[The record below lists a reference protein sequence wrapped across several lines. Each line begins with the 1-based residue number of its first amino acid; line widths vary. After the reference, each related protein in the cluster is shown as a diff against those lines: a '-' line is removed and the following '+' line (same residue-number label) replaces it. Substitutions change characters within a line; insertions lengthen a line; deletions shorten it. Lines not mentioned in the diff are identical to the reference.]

1 MDLSDIAFSAMQI
14 IAPVGLAAL
23 TWVATKVAALIKA
36 RVSNEYLRGVLLRL
50 DDAVFAAVR
59 EVHQVAVEGI
69 KSANS
74 DGRLTPN
81 ERAQVK
87 AHAIATIKS
96 HLGVRG
102 LKEVAHVMGLNTG
115 SIDGVLSTRI
125 EAAVHD
131 LKRARVSNGVS
142 HSTGGDFVPFGP

>member
-1 MDLSDIAFSAMQI
+1 MTLSDLAFSAMQI
-14 IAPVGLAAL
+14 VAPLGLAAL

-36 RVSNEYLRGVLLRL
+36 RVDNEYLRGVLLRL

-81 ERAQVK
+81 EKAQVK

-96 HLGVRG
+96 HLGLRG
-102 LKEVAHVMGLNTG
+102 IKEIARVLGINAG
-115 SIDGVLSTRI
+115 SIDGLLSTRV

-131 LKRARVSNGVS
+131 LKRARVTNGVS
-142 HSTGGDFVPFGP
+142 HSASGDFAPFGP